1 MMGWNSG
8 DGMGS
13 LGWLGMGV
21 FWLILLGLIIWLVVR
36 LLPDSS
42 SGTSNSPAR
51 STGDSALDILDRR
64 LANGQ
69 LDLPSWQAQRAALL
83 GVQDTKK

>member
-8 DGMGS
+8 GGLGS

-21 FWLILLGLIIWLVVR
+21 FWLILLGLIVWLVVR
-36 LLPDSS
+36 LLPDS
-42 SGTSNSPAR
+42 GKGNSPAR
-51 STGDSALDILDRR
+51 GTGESALNVLDRR

-69 LDLPSWQAQRAALL
+69 MDMPSWQAQRAALL
-83 GVQDTKK
+83 GVQEVKK

>member
-1 MMGWNSG
+1 
-8 DGMGS
+8 
-13 LGWLGMGV
+13 MGV
-21 FWLILLGLIIWLVVR
+21 FCHILLGLIIWLVVR

-42 SGTSNSPAR
+42 RGNSQAR
-51 STGDSALDILDRR
+51 STGDSALDILDRL